1 MAEKRVTMSDIAERL
16 GLSVNAI
23 SLALND
29 RVGVSEETRKKVLK
43 LAEEL
48 GYLDQNEKYTITYVN
63 KNICLMLEH
72 RFFRDM
78 HFYGRVLLGAESAA
92 REAGYDLLVNSFAQ
106 NSEMIPACVENRK
119 VAGIVVLGKILD
131 SHLEKLK
138 SYGIPVVLVD
148 HISLNQSTD
157 CIVTDN
163 KSGTYKLTKYLI
175 QNGFQKIGFFGDIQY
190 SPSVRERFWGYQEA
204 LQDFMGFESFE
215 KSMEYVELYSGLN
228 KVEDY
233 VVSNDTKSMEDA
245 FLSIK
250 EKPEALICSNDRLA
264 IMLCQ
269 VLSDMGYRVPED
281 ISIVG
286 FDDIEMSKMVIP
298 QITTVHVYKSEMGK
312 KGIQRLIYRMEHPK
326 AEFEKKV
333 MDVQIVERD
342 SVKKKTDQEKTKN
355 TK

>member
-1 MAEKRVTMSDIAERL
+1 MAEKRVTMSDMAEKL
-16 GLSVNAI
+16 GISINAV

-43 LAEEL
+43 LAEEI
-48 GYLDQNEKYTITYVN
+48 GYLDQNEKYTVAYAT

-78 HFYGRVLLGAESAA
+78 HFYGRMLLGAESAA

-119 VAGIVVLGKILD
+119 VSGIIVLGKIKD
-131 SHLEKLK
+131 NHLTKLK

-148 HISLNQSTD
+148 HISLKETTD

-175 QNGFQKIGFFGDIQY
+175 DQGFRKIGYFGGIEY

-204 LQDFMGFESFE
+204 LQDFLGFDSFE
-215 KSMEYVELYSGLN
+215 KSIEYAERYSMLN
-228 KVEDY
+228 GIEKY
-233 VVSNDTKSMEDA
+233 VIENDLEAMGKA
-245 FLSIK
+245 FQSIK
-250 EKPEALICSNDRLA
+250 EKPESLICSNDRLA

-269 VLSDMGYRVPED
+269 VLDNMGYQVPED

-286 FDDIEMSKMVIP
+286 FDDIEMSKIVTP
-298 QITTVHVYKSEMGK
+298 QITTVHVYKSAMGR
-312 KGIQRLIYRMEHPK
+312 KGVQRLIYRMEHPK
-326 AEFEKKV
+326 DEIEKVV
-333 MDVQIVERD
+333 MDVQIVERN
-342 SVKKKTDQEKTKN
+342 SVKKVRCDI
-355 TK
+355 